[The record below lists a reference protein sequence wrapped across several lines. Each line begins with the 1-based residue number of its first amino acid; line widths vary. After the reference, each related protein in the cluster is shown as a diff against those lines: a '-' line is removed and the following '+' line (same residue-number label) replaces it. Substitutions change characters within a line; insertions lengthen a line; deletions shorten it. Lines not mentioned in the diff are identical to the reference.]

1 MTTVTV
7 NTFTHSVT
15 YVTDNILKTLKD
27 ILVLSG
33 LNPTK
38 FAGGWESN
46 HRAIKAW
53 IESGHLKSVELEITH
68 PQTGSLILRW
78 DLTIAYGWGS
88 DNGSFWTDTD
98 AIRFAIKKAGVMPF
112 DANYR
117 ILLTCKPGEP
127 AVSGWGDT
135 QAASLDGFI
144 RQTVG
149 SAISH
154 NGLGA
159 SASYWRQVG

>member
-7 NTFTHSVT
+7 NTYTHSVT

-27 ILVLSG
+27 IIALSG
-33 LNPTK
+33 LNPGK
-38 FAGGWESN
+38 FVGNWNSN

-53 IESGHLKSVELEITH
+53 IESGHLTSVVLEIKH
-68 PQTGSLILRW
+68 PQTGALIIRW

-88 DNGSFWTDTD
+88 GDGSFWTDTD
-98 AIRFAIKKAGVMPF
+98 AIKFAIKKAGVMPSEA
-112 DANYR
+112 DYR
-117 ILLTCKPGEP
+117 IVLTTKPGEP
-127 AVSGWGDT
+127 AVDGWSDCSFS
-135 QAASLDGFI
+135 SLDGFV

-159 SASYWRQVG
+159 SASYWRKVG